1 MISALQSREFIF
13 GYPLTVPDLQ
23 TINYYFAL
31 HPKYFDIDALTNIL
45 GHNHKEP
52 ITMVINPFLQEFEY
66 GASDKEFWT
75 YDRTVLQLDYCS
87 KIL

>member
-1 MISALQSREFIF
+1 MIQAFQSLDFGF
-13 GYPLTVPDLQ
+13 GYPLTVRDFQ
-23 TINYYFAL
+23 NFNKYCAI
-31 HPKYFDIDALTNIL
+31 HPKYVDTDVGTTIL